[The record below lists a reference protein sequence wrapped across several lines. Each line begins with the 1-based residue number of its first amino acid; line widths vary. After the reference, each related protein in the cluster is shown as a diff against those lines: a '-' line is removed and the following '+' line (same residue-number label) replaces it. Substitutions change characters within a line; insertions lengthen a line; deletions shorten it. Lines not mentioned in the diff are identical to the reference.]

1 MPATVEGPRPDI
13 AYSSFALCK
22 GFGVANPR
30 LSAFDHR
37 KHRMPNDNDTN
48 PSRRGPLVALGV
60 VVVLFVVGWLLAHEL
75 YANGKL
81 EDCLMSGRTNCAP
94 IDTQSR

>member
-1 MPATVEGPRPDI
+1 MP
-13 AYSSFALCK
+13 
-22 GFGVANPR
+22 
-30 LSAFDHR
+30 
-37 KHRMPNDNDTN
+37 TN
-48 PSRRGPLVALGV
+48 NEEDGNRRGPLVALGV
-60 VVVLFVVGWLLAHEL
+60 VVVLFAVGWLLAREL

>member
-1 MPATVEGPRPDI
+1 MA
-13 AYSSFALCK
+13 
-22 GFGVANPR
+22 AN
-30 LSAFDHR
+30 
-37 KHRMPNDNDTN
+37 NDENGN
-48 PSRRGPLVALGV
+48 GRGPLVALGV
-60 VVVLFVVGWLLAHEL
+60 VVVLFAVGWLLAREL